1 MQETLVVRFANPEH
15 QQYTGLCMEYGFN
28 ITVTPSLE
36 VGLKFVHPKGH
47 VVRLDFDGED
57 PNEIYEPHLFIHMR
71 GHYNPASTPETVRQN
86 YDTPTY
92 PEHYSDTEWDWLTA
106 NMPNGQK
113 PTSYEFFAREL
124 HIWFKV
130 RPHSMN
136 TLPHQ

>member
-1 MQETLVVRFANPEH
+1 MQETLVVRYANAEH
-15 QQYTGLCMEYGFN
+15 HRYAQLCMRFGFN
-28 ITVTPSLE
+28 ITVTPALE

-71 GHYNPASTPETVRQN
+71 GHFRAN

-92 PEHYSDTEWDWLTA
+92 PEHYSDKEWEWLNR
-106 NMPNGQK
+106 NMSDEQK
-113 PTSYEFFAREL
+113 PTLYEFFAREL

-130 RPHSMN
+130 RPYSMV
-136 TLPHQ
+136 